1 MVGLPVARPSR
12 NSTAARVELDSY
24 AARNPAHADAIL
36 ARGRAFGQSRV
47 ACNVHWLS
55 DIEEGRLMASA
66 TVARL
71 HDEAAFKADLAA
83 AGGEIASARAR
94 GLDPTRDCAKE
105 AAQLAG
111 G

>member
-1 MVGLPVARPSR
+1 MSLINDALKRAREAQNQASPGQ
-12 NSTAARVELDSY
+12 
-24 AARNPAHADAIL
+24 ADAIL

-55 DIEEGRLMASA
+55 DVEEGRLMASA

-71 HDEAAFKADLAA
+71 HDDAAFRADLAA
-83 AGGEIASARAR
+83 ARAEIASARAK
-94 GLDPTRDCAKE
+94 GLGPTGDCAKE